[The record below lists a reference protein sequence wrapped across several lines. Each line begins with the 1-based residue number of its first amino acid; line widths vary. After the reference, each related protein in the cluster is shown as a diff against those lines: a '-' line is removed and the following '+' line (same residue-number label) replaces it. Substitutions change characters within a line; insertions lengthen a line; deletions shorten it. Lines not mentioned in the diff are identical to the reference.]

1 MRGHKIVP
9 IVGCSEL
16 ILSSLLIDG
25 AHFEDDNSDDINVV
39 DDDDYD
45 ITSITTI
52 GGFYDKNN
60 AKMAVTMTWVLH
72 LLVG

>member
-1 MRGHKIVP
+1 MREHKIVP
-9 IVGCSEL
+9 IVGHWKL

-25 AHFEDDNSDDINVV
+25 AHFEDDNSDEINDV
-39 DDDDYD
+39 DDDDD